1 MRRALATLAAF
12 SLVFVSHAA
21 AAADFTISDDLIKV
35 TSLGFEVSLPVP
47 EWGRIDGAPDAAM
60 LQLVRTPYAADIE
73 TLEFIPAGE
82 TIDTWTK
89 MVAALVVAKAGYP
102 AAAHEDS
109 IVSAFEKGCDKA
121 SLNMGVAAKGD
132 GDLPPVFLVA
142 CGAYTSEIA
151 VGTFAGGGEVF
162 IGAIAE
168 TPQGA
173 VKLYQEWRGKA
184 FSPNDTAS
192 WPVSGTELGA
202 AIAAFHT
209 DATAKKK

>member
-1 MRRALATLAAF
+1 MRRALALSAAF
-12 SLVFVSHAA
+12 LALCVGYV
-21 AAADFTISDDLIKV
+21 AAADEFTIDGDLIKV

-47 EWGRIDGAPDAAM
+47 AWGRTDGAPDAAT

-73 TLEFIPAGE
+73 TLEFIPVGE
-82 TIDTWTK
+82 TIDNWTR
-89 MVAALVVAKAGYP
+89 MVAALVVAKPGYP

-109 IVSAFEKGCDKA
+109 IASAFEKGCEKA

-142 CGAYTSEIA
+142 CGAYGADTG
-151 VGTFAGGGEVF
+151 VGIFAGDGEIF
-162 IGAIAE
+162 IGSITE
-168 TPQGA
+168 TPKGA
-173 VKLYQEWRGKA
+173 VKIYEEWRGKA
-184 FSPNDTAS
+184 FSPDDTAT

-209 DATAKKK
+209 DATAKQK

>member
-1 MRRALATLAAF
+1 MRRALALSALVLA
-12 SLVFVSHAA
+12 LGIGHASA
-21 AAADFTISDDLIKV
+21 EDFTISDDLIKV
-35 TSLGFEVSLPVP
+35 TSLGFDVSIPVP
-47 EWGRIDGAPDAAM
+47 EWGRTDGAPDAAT
-60 LQLVRTPYAADIE
+60 LQLVRTPYAADVE

-89 MVAALVVAKAGYP
+89 MVAALVVAKPGYP

-109 IVSAFEKGCDKA
+109 IVNAFEKGCEKA

-142 CGAYTSEIA
+142 CGAYGADIA
-151 VGTFAGGGEVF
+151 VGTFAGGGEIF
-162 IGAIAE
+162 IGAITE
-168 TPQGA
+168 TPKGA
-173 VKLYQEWRGKA
+173 VKIYQEWRGKA
-184 FSPNDTAS
+184 FSPDDTAT

-209 DATAKKK
+209 DATAEVK

>member
-1 MRRALATLAAF
+1 MRRVLATFATLPALLAVQVLAAEDF
-12 SLVFVSHAA
+12 S
-21 AAADFTISDDLIKV
+21 IEGDLIKV

-47 EWGRIDGAPDAAM
+47 EWGRTAGAPDAAT
-60 LQLVRTPYAADIE
+60 LQLVRTPYAADVE

-82 TIDTWTK
+82 TIDTWTR
-89 MVAALVVAKAGYP
+89 MVAALVVAKPGYP
-102 AAAHEDS
+102 AAAHEES
-109 IVSAFEKGCDKA
+109 IVSAFEKGCEKA

-151 VGTFAGGGEVF
+151 VGTFAGGGEIF

-168 TPQGA
+168 GPKGA

-184 FSPNDTAS
+184 FSPDDAAS
-192 WPVSGTELGA
+192 WPVAGTELGA

-209 DATAKKK
+209 DATAEVK